1 MAFEISERKYENG
14 ISDLE
19 INVLRMSHHTRKE
32 SSNLG
37 LKRTSSFYS

>member
-1 MAFEISERKYENG
+1 MYFRC
-14 ISDLE
+14 LT
-19 INVLRMSHHTRKE
+19 TRKE